1 MAEVQEKQR
10 ITKAYLEELKQRLDY
25 LERVERPRNLE
36 ELTDARAQGDLSE
49 NADYHAAKD
58 QQAKIEEEI
67 RSIRYTLEN
76 YELIDIQLY
85 TLYFEDRKI
94 TETYEIVGTQEADP
108 ASKKISIESPVGKAI
123 EGHKKGDRVI
133 VHANNRDFYVEIKDI
148 K

>member
-133 VHANNRDFYVEIKDI
+133 VHANGRDFYVEIKDI

>member
-1 MAEVQEKQR
+1 MAEVQEQQK

-36 ELTDARAQGDLSE
+36 ELKDARAQGDLSE

-58 QQAKIEEEI
+58 QQGKIEEEI
-67 RSIRYTLEN
+67 SSIRYTLEN
-76 YELIDIQLY
+76 YELIDLKLY

-108 ASKKISIESPVGKAI
+108 ATKKISIESPVGKAI

-133 VHANNRDFYVEIKDI
+133 VHANGRDFYVEIKDV